1 MGNDAKAAELM
12 SEVVHDHPEEAEY
25 RVLYSKVLNSQK
37 KFVETEKVLKDGLV
51 FETSSLA
58 VRSSLAGLYMSQG
71 RQEEAVKVLL
81 DGVAL
86 DPEGTE

>member
-25 RVLYSKVLNSQK
+25 RVL
-37 KFVETEKVLKDGLV
+37 KDGLA

-86 DPEGTE
+86 DPEGTESSDYVIY